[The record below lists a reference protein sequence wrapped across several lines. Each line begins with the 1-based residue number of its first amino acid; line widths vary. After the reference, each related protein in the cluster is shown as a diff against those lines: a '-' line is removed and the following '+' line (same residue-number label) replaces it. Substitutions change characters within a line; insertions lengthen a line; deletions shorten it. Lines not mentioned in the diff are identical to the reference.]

1 MNSKRDE
8 NSDQQMFVVLSVVV
22 GQRRLHLLCDPL
34 FQIVALAHELV
45 KFLRAVQFHA
55 STAAFVLQLRDLR
68 LQVCLV
74 TQQLGYRRF
83 IKVYQNNYTQNVNVD
98 MWSQYGTLFLLTNVF
113 LMDVSIY
120 IYPFL
125 FPRYI
130 V

>member
-22 GQRRLHLLCDPL
+22 GQRRLHLLRDPL

-83 IKVYQNNYTQNVNVD
+83 IKVCQNNYIQNVNVN
-98 MWSQYGTLFLLTNVF
+98 M
-113 LMDVSIY
+113 
-120 IYPFL
+120 
-125 FPRYI
+125 
-130 V
+130 